1 MPPSVEAEI
10 EILNKTE
17 SFTIFLIRRT
27 IFLGDER
34 HSESILVNL
43 TRRDGKFL
51 LTISQNYSRD
61 VLTVEMEEVKGWEEL
76 GDARRMVNI
85 SRLRVGSEELLLV
98 RYVAIHSDYTLLM
111 NQILSSGPYG
121 YKSSAA
127 SIHLIPRVNEV
138 RTFESLS
145 FSYRGRKVIPE
156 PLLEPLGCIIPVG
169 ATSQDGLGCGPRVRL
184 SDLYEGMEDVLK
196 ELGSSYSSSR
206 GRLNQ
211 YYSSGGDDLR
221 HLSNA
226 VRVMGI
232 DKPVYGE
239 HKSVISVSNP
249 SIYPCEE
256 HCYTCCDKWDEEC
269 RKNIINTFLNKYLG
283 ECFFCATEVFSSIVI
298 STVIPAH
305 ILEKLAAAGLKKLL
319 VDTAIGLDM
328 IGIGYNCG
336 ACILGYG
343 ETEARCC
350 LNWYKCSCHCVKI
363 RW

>member
-169 ATSQDGLGCGPRVRL
+169 ATSQLGCGPRVRL

-319 VDTAIGLDM
+319 VDTATGLDM